1 MLKPQPFLTQLFDL
15 TLVQLSNW
23 RWSWR
28 GMLVVST
35 LAPVMSMAAL
45 GFFARQSGPYTL
57 GFILTGNMVLSLI
70 FGTLNKVC
78 SNFTFMRARGMLH
91 YFATLPIHSA
101 SLILATVTAF
111 FLLAVPSVLVTLALG
126 VWYLGLRLHFSFW
139 ALLVLPLASVSLAGL
154 GALIGTRARNPEE
167 ADSSSMVLSL
177 LLVGMGPVLVP
188 PERLPSFMVA
198 LGWLSPATYAASA
211 LRQTLLGPV
220 TGRLWLDL
228 AVLGLLSA
236 AVLFW
241 VGKVMNWRSSIE

>member
-167 ADSSSMVLSL
+167 ADSFSMVLSL
-177 LLVGMGPVLVP
+177 LLVGIGPVLVP

-198 LGWLSPATYAASA
+198 LGWFSPATYAASA